1 MIRFVYR
8 ADDQYYV
15 EGEKY
20 MTVKESVLLLLE
32 QQKGEFLSGQEIAD
46 KIFVTRASVW
56 KAIKALQSEGYSI
69 EAVTNKGYAIK
80 QAPDILSAVMIKEGL
95 KEPYKY
101 LEVKTE
107 KSVDSTNTKLKYE
120 VNVKEEKD
128 MVLLAEEQTGGR
140 GRLGRAFFSP
150 NGTGL
155 YMSLLLHPKIANDQ
169 GGLLT
174 TAAAAAVAIAIEK
187 ISGESAQ
194 IKWVNDIWMRGKKVA
209 GILTEASASLE
220 AGHLEYAIVGIGI
233 NVVEPQEGFP
243 EELQDI
249 AGAIFSKDIQ
259 RENLRNQLAAEI
271 LNQFM
276 EYYKHLEEKS
286 FLQEY
291 KKRSFVIGKN
301 IKVIKANSSRKAK
314 ALEVDDSFQLKVQY
328 EDGSIETLSSG
339 EISIRL

>member
-15 EGEKY
+15 EGEKH

-69 EAVTNKGYAIK
+69 EAVTNRGYAIR
-80 QAPDILSAVMIKEGL
+80 QAPDVLSSVMIKAGL
-95 KEPYKY
+95 KEPYKS
-101 LEVKTE
+101 LEIKTE

-120 VNVKEEKD
+120 VDLTKEKD
-128 MVLLAEEQTGGR
+128 KVLLAEEQTGGR

-155 YMSLLLHPKIANDQ
+155 YMSLLLHPKISNDQ

-187 ISGESAQ
+187 ISGESAE
-194 IKWVNDIWMRGKKVA
+194 IKWVNDIWVRGKKVA

-249 AGAIFSKDIQ
+249 AGAIFSKDVQ
-259 RENLRNQLAAEI
+259 RENLRNQLAVEI

-276 EYYKHLEEKS
+276 EYYTHLEEKP

-291 KKRSFVIGKN
+291 KKRSFVVGKD
-301 IKVIKANSSRKAK
+301 IRVIKINNVRKAK
-314 ALEVDDSFQLKVQY
+314 ALEVDDFFQLKVQY